1 MTKKR
6 LLYLTLIIATLTI
19 GVVIGTIVS
28 GGVKAGEQ
36 KAQALVI
43 PDPVSLSNAFS
54 QIAANVAPAV
64 DNINTEAAP
73 ENTTVRRGDRNN
85 NPNNPNNPNSPNSP
99 NSPNNPNNRNRNPRE
114 FDAFDFFNFFGG
126 PDAPDRSERVRNLGT
141 GFIVDKAGFI
151 LTNHHVVDKATKI
164 MVRLEDKTEF
174 QAKLIGSDADT
185 DLAVVKIEAGRDLPV
200 LKLGNSD
207 SVKVGDWVLAI
218 GSPFSLDHTV
228 THGIISAK
236 GRTEIGGARNDFQS
250 FLQTDAAINPGNSGG
265 PLVNMTGEVIGI
277 NTAIISETRQS
288 AGLGFAL
295 PSTTAIK
302 VYNQL
307 VQSGKVTR
315 GGIGISYAEQDPAL
329 MRALGLKPGD
339 GVLVQDVISGGP
351 AAKAGVHA
359 GDVIME
365 IDGTK

>member
-64 DNINTEAAP
+64 VNINTEAAP

-85 NPNNPNNPNSPNSP
+85 NPNTPNTPNT
-99 NSPNNPNNRNRNPRE
+99 PNNRNRNPLE
-114 FDAFDFFNFFGG
+114 FDPFDFFNFFGG

-164 MVRLEDKTEF
+164 MVRLEDKSEF

-236 GRTEIGGARNDFQS
+236 GRTEIGAARHDFHS
-250 FLQTDAAINPGNSGG
+250 FSQTDAAINPGNSGG
-265 PLVNMTGEVIGI
+265 P
-277 NTAIISETRQS
+277 
-288 AGLGFAL
+288 
-295 PSTTAIK
+295 
-302 VYNQL
+302 
-307 VQSGKVTR
+307 
-315 GGIGISYAEQDPAL
+315 
-329 MRALGLKPGD
+329 
-339 GVLVQDVISGGP
+339 
-351 AAKAGVHA
+351 
-359 GDVIME
+359 
-365 IDGTK
+365 